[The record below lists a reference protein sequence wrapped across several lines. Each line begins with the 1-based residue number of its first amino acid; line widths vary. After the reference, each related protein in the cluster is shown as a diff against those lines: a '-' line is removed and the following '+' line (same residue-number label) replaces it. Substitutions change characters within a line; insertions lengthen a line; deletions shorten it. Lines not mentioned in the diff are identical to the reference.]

1 MNDEKFIIIPEWMIQ
16 NGLTGHR
23 VLVFALIYG
32 YSRDGNWFQG
42 SASYLCKRTGMCMRN
57 MRYILQSLCKDGF
70 LKRRSRESEGHR
82 FVDYQAVPSAK
93 MAPVPK
99 WDGDVPKRDRGS
111 AKMGTDPV
119 PKWDTKV
126 NNKKNNK
133 ESIRAREGNRFTN
146 YPQRDYDYDE
156 LERRLTELKGGTHG
170 QE

>member
-1 MNDEKFIIIPEWMIQ
+1 MNDEKFIIIPEWMIDA
-16 NGLTGHR
+16 GLRGNR
-23 VLVFALIYG
+23 LLVFAVIYG

-82 FVDYQAVPSAK
+82 FVDYQAVCGAK
-93 MAPVPK
+93 IAQGAKSAPVQNLSQ
-99 WDGDVPKRDRGS
+99 GG
-111 AKMGTDPV
+111 AKFAPDPV
-119 PKWDTKV
+119 QNLHTKV
-126 NNKKNNK
+126 NKKVKTK